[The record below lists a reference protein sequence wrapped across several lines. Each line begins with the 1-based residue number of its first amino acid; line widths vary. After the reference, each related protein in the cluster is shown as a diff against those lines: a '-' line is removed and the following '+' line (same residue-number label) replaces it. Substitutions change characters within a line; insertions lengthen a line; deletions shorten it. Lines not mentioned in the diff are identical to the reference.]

1 VSGGKRSRAVAA
13 GLLALGGSGCSL
25 MFQKGPLAEQ
35 TYFLRAANVSAP
47 VVLPVHASLRVM
59 HPAAEPGLDSQHIV
73 LLQSRQRMGFY
84 ARSHWSADL
93 PDLVEA
99 LAVETL
105 RTSSSW
111 ASVEDSTSPFPS
123 DYLLQITIRR
133 FEADYGPSVAEPGA
147 IPKVH
152 VVLECLLGR
161 GDGREVIASYVAEG
175 SATPAENRLSE
186 VVAAFQTASSEAL
199 KSLSERAFEA
209 VRNDPHHP
217 S

>member
-1 VSGGKRSRAVAA
+1 VSAGKRSRAVAA
-13 GLLALGGSGCSL
+13 GLLALSGSGCSL
-25 MFQKGPLAEQ
+25 LFQKGPAAEQ
-35 TYFLRAANVSAP
+35 TYFLRAADASVPA
-47 VVLPVHASLRVM
+47 VLPVHASLRVM
-59 HPAAEPGLDSQHIV
+59 HPVSDPGLDSPRIV
-73 LLQSRQRMGFY
+73 LLQSQHRMGFY
-84 ARSHWSADL
+84 ARSHWSAAL

-111 ASVEDSTSPFPS
+111 QSVEDSTSPFPS

-133 FEADYGPSVAEPGA
+133 FEADYGPSAPDPSA
-147 IPKVH
+147 IPRVH

-161 GDGREVIASYVAEG
+161 GDGRDVIASYVAEG
-175 SATPAENRLSE
+175 SATPAENRLAD
-186 VVAAFQTASSEAL
+186 VVAAFQQASSAAL

-209 VRNDPHHP
+209 VKSDPHHP

>member
-1 VSGGKRSRAVAA
+1 VSGQAA
-13 GLLALGGSGCSL
+13 
-25 MFQKGPLAEQ
+25 
-35 TYFLRAANVSAP
+35 
-47 VVLPVHASLRVM
+47 LPVRASVRVM
-59 HPAAEPGLDSQHIV
+59 HPAADPGLDSPRIV
-73 LLQSRQRMGFY
+73 LLQSEHRMGFY
-84 ARSHWSADL
+84 ARSHWSAAI

-105 RTSSSW
+105 RTSASW
-111 ASVEDSTSPFPS
+111 LSVEDSTSPFPS

-133 FEADYGPSVAEPGA
+133 FEADYGPSAAGPSA

-161 GDGREVIASYVAEG
+161 GDGRDVIASYVAEG
-175 SATPAENRLSE
+175 SATPAENRLAD
-186 VVAAFQTASSEAL
+186 VVAAFQQASSTAL
-199 KSLSERAFEA
+199 QSLSQRAFDA